1 MKIAI
6 YCQHVLGIGH
16 FFRTLEIC
24 RALQPHPVVL
34 ITGGPEAPATLP
46 PNVRRV
52 QLPELA
58 MDASFQHLHARG
70 CQSLTQIREQRRTL
84 LEQTFSAEKP
94 DLFLIE
100 LYPLGRKAFRS
111 ELDPLLA
118 GIRNGRRPGCRVVC
132 SVRDILVEKEDRD
145 RHEARAV
152 ETLNRWF
159 DTLLVHA
166 DPSVI
171 RLDATFGRM
180 ADVRIPVVYT
190 GFVAPPPGPAVDGR
204 AWKNARGLDP
214 EQRLVVASAG
224 SGAVGFRLLEAVT
237 RAVRHLPGDLAWRL
251 QVFTG
256 PFMEENEIR
265 QLEARRDR
273 RIAVDRFTEDLP
285 AWLQAADLSI
295 SMAGYNTCMAVLAT
309 GVRALVHP
317 FGQNREQGLRAR
329 LLAER
334 GLLGILEGE
343 DLDPQRLARRM
354 VGRLGATRPEDASPI
369 DLAGAVHTA
378 RWITDGWT
386 PPGGAP

>member
-1 MKIAI
+1 MKTAI

-34 ITGGPEAPATLP
+34 ITGGPEAPAALP
-46 PNVRRV
+46 SNVRRV

-58 MDASFQHLHARG
+58 MDATFQHLHARG
-70 CQSLTQIREQRRTL
+70 RRSLAQTREQRRTL
-84 LEQTFSAEKP
+84 LEQTLSAEKP

-100 LYPLGRKAFRS
+100 LYPLGRKAFRN

-118 GIRNGRRPGCRVVC
+118 GIRNGRLPACRVVC

-159 DTLLVHA
+159 DALLVHA

-171 RLDATFGRM
+171 RLETTFGRLT
-180 ADVRIPVVYT
+180 DVRIPVVYT
-190 GFVAPPPGPAVDGR
+190 GFVAPPIGPTVDGR
-204 AWKNARGLDP
+204 AWKNARGMAPD
-214 EQRLVVASAG
+214 EILVVASAG
-224 SGAVGFRLLEAVT
+224 SGAVGFPLLDAVT
-237 RAVRHLPGDLAWRL
+237 QAVRHLPGDLPWRL

-256 PFMEENEIR
+256 PFMEEQAVR
-265 QLEARRDR
+265 QLTARIDR
-273 RIAVDRFTEDLP
+273 RIAVDRFTADLP

-309 GVRALVHP
+309 GVRALVLP
-317 FGQNREQGLRAR
+317 FTQNREQGLRAR
-329 LLAER
+329 LLADR
-334 GLLGILEGE
+334 GRLGILEEE

-354 VGRLGATRPEDASPI
+354 VGGLRATRPEDVPPI
-369 DLAGAVHTA
+369 DLAGAVKTA
-378 RWITDGWT
+378 RWITEGWT
-386 PPGGAP
+386 PPGGKP